1 MHGSNHAMDVLWHD
15 NRLFADMS
23 PEVRAAWFTYVMKA
37 LPGTGKQYIASL
49 NTENY
54 DAMLTFMTDENRAEP
69 EKSRFPTLRGDRAEN
84 KLLGIQF
91 GR

>member
-1 MHGSNHAMDVLWHD
+1 
-15 NRLFADMS
+15 MS
-23 PEVRAAWFTYVMKA
+23 PEVRAAWFTYVMSA
-37 LPGTGKQYIASL
+37 LPGTGEQYIASL

-54 DAMLTFMTDENRAEP
+54 EAMLAFMTDDARAEL
-69 EKSRFPTLRGDRAEN
+69 EKARILTLRGDKAEN